1 MLYYG
6 ISIVGGEKMKKLKI
20 LLPVFAV
27 LFVVSVFAF
36 SFLSGTEKISNAS
49 GFAMGSPVNVT
60 VYGIKDGC
68 PCINDSRLS
77 I

>member
-6 ISIVGGEKMKKLKI
+6 ISIVGGEKTKKLKI
-20 LLPVFAV
+20 LLSVFAV
-27 LFVVSVFAF
+27 IFAF
-36 SFLSGTEKISNAS
+36 SLLSGTEKISNAS